1 MTETLDPLRALHG
14 RHGSEIQAGGS
25 ETSLRPCKDVWGIWL
40 ALLAL
45 IASPNSPNR
54 GFNLP
59 PSAHHLLPLTL
70 PLVHATHIII
80 VIMIKDSQN
89 LAVLAS

>member
-1 MTETLDPLRALHG
+1 MEGMGLKFKPVVVRLLLGPTSMFGEYGWHFLH
-14 RHGSEIQAGGS
+14 
-25 ETSLRPCKDVWGIWL
+25 
-40 ALLAL
+40 AL

-59 PSAHHLLPLTL
+59 PSAHHLLPLTR

-80 VIMIKDSQN
+80 VIEIKDSQN
-89 LAVLAS
+89 LAVLVS